1 MPLQQQSLLQ
11 DRGLLWQTQAV
22 GSAVLSQQRLLLLQD
37 TGLLLGAWG
46 SAAPVQQHLLLQD
59 RVLLQD

>member
-22 GSAVLSQQRLLLLQD
+22 GSAVLSQQRLLLQD

-46 SAAPVQQHLLLQD
+46 SAAPVQQHQLLQN
-59 RVLLQD
+59 RVLLQI